1 MIISNELKEK
11 LIEAGIDVRLVII
24 GGGPLWKKIRK
35 QSSNLPVEMLGYIAN
50 RKKVAEYLASADVAI
65 APGPLETFCL
75 SALESLASGT
85 PVVASASS
93 AVGEILNIAS
103 NNPAGAVAKDN
114 GASFANEINKLLR
127 DSSLRVTARKQA
139 ELYSWTN
146 TVHKMLELHGAKQP
160 MVVTKRR
167 LRVA

>member
-1 MIISNELKEK
+1 MQAVEK

-93 AVGEILNIAS
+93 AVGEILDITS
-103 NNPAGAVAKDN
+103 TNPAGAVAKDN

>member
-1 MIISNELKEK
+1 M
-11 LIEAGIDVRLVII
+11 
-24 GGGPLWKKIRK
+24 
-35 QSSNLPVEMLGYIAN
+35 
-50 RKKVAEYLASADVAI
+50 AI

-93 AVGEILNIAS
+93 AVGEILDITS